1 MQASL
6 KKTLYLGLA
15 AVSFVAAAGAASTT
29 ASAKT
34 YAKVTSNTTLTTDAT
49 TRNVT
54 LTGTNALYTKAGTL
68 KGAKVVASTTT
79 AAKLAAS
86 KNGQDNFRAY
96 RVATTNRGSVYYK
109 VVSFD
114 KQYRGWIYGGKSTDA
129 FAEGIKSFDTTTDTT
144 SSLTSAETSA
154 NYVIAKP
161 GTTNDG
167 TATTY
172 KAPAWT
178 QYKIGRTVTDGTKI
192 GSDVL
197 QITKQATRTREGDT
211 WVYVTDTANADYSGW
226 ILKSAL
232 KTTTAVPASQ
242 GVTVNYVDRA
252 TTKTVGSTVVSFA
265 KYAAKNSTVV
275 DLTAGDAN
283 KEVAAAIPAGYSAE
297 KSTTGSNSSFASV
310 TAAQNAT
317 KGSTVTFYV
326 TENGPTTQI
335 QTKLVNANDNS
346 DLYTKLTDA
355 QQKALVAATK
365 DASVQVKQGT
375 TITDD
380 TVKAVLAKAGLTSFT
395 YTENG
400 TTYTATLKANNTPV
414 KADSANPTVY
424 AYFTVAAN

>member
-144 SSLTSAETSA
+144 SSLTATEKAT

-161 GTTNDG
+161 GTANDG

-232 KTTTAVPASQ
+232 KSTTAVPASQ
-242 GVTVNYVDRA
+242 GVTVTYVNKA
-252 TTKTVGSTVVSFA
+252 AGSTVGSTVL
-265 KYAAKNSTVV
+265 KYASTG
-275 DLTAGDAN
+275 LNASGDA
-283 KEVAAAIPAGYSAE
+283 IMD
-297 KSTTGSNSSFASV
+297 V
-310 TAAQNAT
+310 TAKGQDVRNAT
-317 KGSTVTFYV
+317 PKGYTFDSWADKTAATTAAKGSSVRVYV
-326 TENGPTTQI
+326 TENAKASVKVVAALTADPNGGTT
-335 QTKLVNANDNS
+335 T
-346 DLYTKLTDA
+346 LTFTGKALTAWNDA
-355 QQKALVAATK
+355 QAK
-365 DASVQVKQGT
+365 
-375 TITDD
+375 
-380 TVKAVLAKAGLTSFT
+380 LAKDTT
-395 YTENG
+395 VNG
-400 TTYTATLKANNTPV
+400 ADGKTVDAATLKTALANAGFNTITT
-414 KADSANPTVY
+414 DDGTVY
-424 AYFTVAAN
+424 TLNTAALPATVTFGQSINLTYTK